1 MCLSLLYCLTHGAL
15 PYNGN
20 KENRMSKSLT
30 FKINDD
36 LDLDKQDFILGL
48 SAYLTSQLIT
58 GNLDN
63 WEGSNAE
70 DAMMELDQ
78 LGITTIIND

>member
-1 MCLSLLYCLTHGAL
+1 
-15 PYNGN
+15 
-20 KENRMSKSLT
+20 MSKSLT